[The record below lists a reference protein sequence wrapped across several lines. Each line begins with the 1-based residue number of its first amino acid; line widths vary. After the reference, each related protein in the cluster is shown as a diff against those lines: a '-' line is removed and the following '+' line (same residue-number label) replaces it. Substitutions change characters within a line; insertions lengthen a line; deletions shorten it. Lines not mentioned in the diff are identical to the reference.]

1 MSVQLHSHTRYSA
14 TIQQTPFS
22 QLVIMIIPVF
32 DITQH
37 NNDVVV
43 TMLGLISND
52 KSLGLP
58 VGENV
63 ITHGVRTTS
72 EQNA

>member
-1 MSVQLHSHTRYSA
+1 
-14 TIQQTPFS
+14 
-22 QLVIMIIPVF
+22 MIIPVF